1 MSVEE
6 FAENMMDRKFLQE
19 LADHLK
25 PEDWGGRNRAVL
37 HNRLRRLMGL
47 SKTPRAQ
54 TGKGVY
60 TPQENDLIDR
70 TIKAFRLVNLPWSQG
85 RRTNVRHVE

>member
-6 FAENMMDRKFLQE
+6 FAENMMDRKFLHE
-19 LADHLK
+19 LADDLK
-25 PEDWGGRNRAVL
+25 PEDWGGRNRPVL

-47 SKTPRAQ
+47 SRNPRAQ

-60 TPQENDLIDR
+60 SSQENDLIDR
-70 TIKAFRLVNLPWSQG
+70 TVKAFRLVTLPRGKG
-85 RRTNVRHVE
+85 RPTNVRHVG